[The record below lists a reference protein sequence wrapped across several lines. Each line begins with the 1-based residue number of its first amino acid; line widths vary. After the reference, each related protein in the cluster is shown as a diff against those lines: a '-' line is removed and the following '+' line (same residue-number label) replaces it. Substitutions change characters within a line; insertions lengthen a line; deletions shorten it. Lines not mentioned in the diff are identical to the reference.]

1 MRQATSELQTSG
13 STSTIYKIVPGAVGT
28 KPVWN
33 ISVNINVFVY
43 LMVLHL
49 GDNNLGKH
57 SDFRGAGVQFLSNF
71 ATQIGPGASMWSR
84 SGPKS
89 EKGWILGTLL
99 APWGTLFE

>member
-1 MRQATSELQTSG
+1 MYKASLEHFCKHQRLFLPDYFAFWRQELR
-13 STSTIYKIVPGAVGT
+13 K
-28 KPVWN
+28 N
-33 ISVNINVFVY
+33 
-43 LMVLHL
+43 
-49 GDNNLGKH
+49 D
-57 SDFRGAGVQFLSNF
+57 DFRDPGVQFLSNF